1 MLPHTVP
8 AGTAADGCDAARV
21 VSMTA
26 PAQNNLPQAQQRRLT
41 QTAGAAS
48 RKLMPSA
55 RLENAPRWPRREAAA
70 GLASA
75 RTDPS
80 RLSQSGLRACVQ
92 ALRTVPRSDLPQALR
107 RSMLEP
113 RRALLA
119 AAAALGAGGFESS
132 SAEPPEKTSSK
143 SRMKSD
149 TTGAPEA
156 TVRCSPHSALDW
168 SSSTNS
174 SCRR

>member
-107 RSMLEP
+107 RSMLEAQNGRCWP
-113 RRALLA
+113 QPLPWGQA
-119 AAAALGAGGFESS
+119 ASS
-132 SAEPPEKTSSK
+132 HQAPSPQRKHPQ
-143 SRMKSD
+143 SR
-149 TTGAPEA
+149 E
-156 TVRCSPHSALDW
+156 
-168 SSSTNS
+168 
-174 SCRR
+174 